1 MPLAFPFLFQ
11 KINCFFSILPFLSQV
26 YERTRLVRISDAC
39 LAQTSPAGCFFF
51 LTALADAGRE
61 VPVVQGRGMA
71 QGGAVVLQRHDQ
83 PGRRG
88 AGRADRQGPAPD
100 RVQPVLR
107 IVRAREPGAAQAG
120 AAGLRP
126 VEQGGRLLSGVQ
138 HAGRAHTASDG
149 EERVRRPK
157 GLGVVVRAQP
167 SARFVMSAVA
177 PYTGIA
183 KIFIFTFYMS
193 FLYVTTLGG
202 RHFGVFFCR
211 DVRGF
216 EQAIMEIHRVTYQ

>member
-1 MPLAFPFLFQ
+1 MF
-11 KINCFFSILPFLSQV
+11 
-26 YERTRLVRISDAC
+26 
-39 LAQTSPAGCFFF
+39 FFF
-51 LTALADAGRE
+51 LSALADAGRE

-88 AGRADRQGPAPD
+88 AGRADRQGPTPD

-157 GLGVVVRAQP
+157 GLGVVPTSSCACCPRHDLSCPHSRPIHASQQ
-167 SARFVMSAVA
+167 FL
-177 PYTGIA
+177 YLY
-183 KIFIFTFYMS
+183 FIF
-193 FLYVTTLGG
+193 
-202 RHFGVFFCR
+202 
-211 DVRGF
+211 VRGHTWG
-216 EQAIMEIHRVTYQ
+216 A